1 MYDIETIQAMYR
13 KRAVESTKHFH
24 DRIKDRM
31 IKYADVENAIAGG
44 EIIEQLLDDFPNPSV
59 LILGYCRDNRPLHV
73 AVGVD
78 DDKLWLITA
87 YFPTLDLWES
97 DYKTRREID

>member
-1 MYDIETIQAMYR
+1 MFDIETIQAMYQ

-24 DRIKDRM
+24 DRIKERT
-31 IKYADVENAIAGG
+31 IKYADVKSAISDG
-44 EIIEQLLDDFPNPSV
+44 EIIEQCLEDLPNPSI
-59 LILGYCRDNRPLHV
+59 LILGRCRDGKPLHV

-87 YFPTLDLWES
+87 YIPSLDIWEA
-97 DYKTRREID
+97 DYKTRKVSS